1 MQFIKKNYEKI
12 LLGVVL
18 LGLVVVAVFML
29 LRVSQERQAQE
40 DRRNKII
47 RRSVRPLDPVD
58 LAMADALV
66 RRAEL
71 PMALNFSD
79 NTNRLLNPVRWQ
91 KTADGRIIKN
101 PVGSDLERLEVTS
114 ITPLYL
120 TVSYDSVRVSETGA
134 RYVILVEQQAA
145 KQIRQRSR
153 RSHYLSVG
161 EKAEFGEGKETMIL
175 REVTGAT
182 NDPAALVLELSNVER
197 PITISKESPF
207 RRVEGYSASLRFPPE
222 NRNYPN
228 RRVDDVIT
236 IAGEQYNI
244 VAITENEVV
253 LSASSNQ
260 KKWTIKHNPGE

>member
-29 LRVSQERQAQE
+29 LLVSNERQAQE
-40 DRRNKII
+40 ERRTKII
-47 RRSVRPLDPVD
+47 RRTPRALEPVD
-58 LAMADALV
+58 LSIADALV
-66 RRAEL
+66 RRAGL
-71 PMALNFSD
+71 PVMIVYSD
-79 NTNRLLNPVRWQ
+79 NTNRLFNPVRWQ

-101 PVGSDLERLEVTS
+101 PVGSDLERLNVTS

-120 TVSYDSVRVSETGA
+120 TITFDSVRVAESGA

-145 KQIRQRSR
+145 KQVRQRSR

-161 EKAEFGEGKETMIL
+161 EKAEFGEDKETMIL
-175 REVTGAT
+175 REVVGAT
-182 NDPAALVLELSNVER
+182 NDPAGLVLELSNVEK
-197 PITISKESPF
+197 PVTISKESPF
-207 RRVEGYSASLRFPPE
+207 RRVEGYTASLRFPPE
-222 NRNYPN
+222 NRNFAN
-228 RRVDDVIT
+228 RRVDDMIT

-260 KKWTIKHNPGE
+260 KKWTIKYNPGE